1 MTGKDER
8 DLSGVEGSPSIH
20 PLSAVDPAERMP
32 REEIVAR
39 GRGGLQL
46 QRGPGSNWRKLNR
59 AELAAV
65 VGLPALVV
73 LGIALGAAGAPVPV
87 VVVSGSVLVLAL
99 AAFALSGRRHR
110 RDN

>member
-8 DLSGVEGSPSIH
+8 DTRGAEGSPSIH
-20 PLSAVDPAERMP
+20 PLSPVDPAERMP
-32 REEIVAR
+32 REEIMAR

-46 QRGPGSNWRKLNR
+46 QRGPGSSWRKLNR
-59 AELAAV
+59 AELAAM

-73 LGIALGAAGAPVPV
+73 LGIVLGGSGAPVPV
-87 VVVSGSVLVLAL
+87 VVVSASVLVLAL
-99 AAFALSGRRHR
+99 AAFALSGRRRR